1 MKTLAAMS
9 LGDELIARS
18 ADVCLKEGR
27 KLMFVV
33 RKTPLNDIHLE
44 DMWVKNHLSVL
55 SKALNLDLAYRLLLR
70 RAGAIKLPSVPAY
83 YMRPQTI
90 DHLTNQTMGR
100 ILDSS
105 ECSVSS
111 S

>member
-1 MKTLAAMS
+1 MS

-44 DMWVKNHLSVL
+44 DM
-55 SKALNLDLAYRLLLR
+55 LLLR
-70 RAGAIKLPSVPAY
+70 RAGASKLPSVPAY

-100 ILDSS
+100 ILDSMS
-105 ECSVSS
+105 LHTTGFARWAENL
-111 S
+111 

>member
-44 DMWVKNHLSVL
+44 DMWVMNHLSVL
-55 SKALNLDLAYRLLLR
+55 NKALLTLRIGFYCEEQALLNCLLYLR
-70 RAGAIKLPSVPAY
+70 
-83 YMRPQTI
+83 T
-90 DHLTNQTMGR
+90 T
-100 ILDSS
+100 
-105 ECSVSS
+105 
-111 S
+111 